1 VKKGLL
7 SAEDA
12 EKAHLRDVTWAFG
25 HIAQG
30 MMTASGKPKPYSQLA
45 AIQMGWLL
53 EKGTLKWNATAK
65 AANGGD
71 DGCFDVDLATW
82 DAHIEGLA
90 KVVLGIKGRGDKTLA
105 EKTRE
110 NFIKDGTDWA
120 ALRGTIQER
129 WLRAPK
135 ASFVYAI
142 EYR

>member
-1 VKKGLL
+1 MLVFQLALDLVMVEAATISARRALGPLTRSPPTGL
-7 SAEDA
+7 A
-12 EKAHLRDVTWAFG
+12 
-25 HIAQG
+25 
-30 MMTASGKPKPYSQLA
+30 YSQLA
-45 AIQMGWLL
+45 AIQMGWLV
-53 EKGTLKWNATAK
+53 EKGTLKWNATVK
-65 AANGGD
+65 AANGSD

-110 NFIKDGTDWA
+110 TFVKDGTPWA

-135 ASFVYAI
+135 ASFVYTI